1 MSIPE
6 TGSGPYPAVSLSVEG
21 LACVRGGR
29 AVFGG
34 LGFEAAAGDAI
45 ELRGPNGA
53 GKSSLLRLLAGLLHP
68 AAGAVVWTGEDGA
81 ARPPLTYCGHRD
93 PVKAWLT
100 VREQLAWWRDLE
112 GGGDVEAAA
121 ASMGIG
127 ALLDVAGGL
136 LSAGQ
141 RRRLAL
147 ARLALA
153 ETPVWLLDE
162 PAVSLDEDGAALLVA
177 MIGRHRARGG
187 LAIVAT
193 HRATGLPHART
204 VTLDRAAPGGAAGGT
219 DRP

>member
-1 MSIPE
+1 MNDFR
-6 TGSGPYPAVSLSVEG
+6 PYPTISLNVEG

-34 LGFEAAAGDAI
+34 VNFAGAGGDAV

-53 GKSSLLRLLAGLLHP
+53 GKTSLLRLLAGLLPP
-68 AAGAVVWTGEDGA
+68 AAGAVVWTGGDGA
-81 ARPPLTYCGHRD
+81 DCPPLTYCGHRD

-100 VREQLAWWRDLE
+100 VREQLAWWRDLA
-112 GGGDVEAAA
+112 GNGSIEAAA
-121 ASMGIG
+121 EAMGIG
-127 ALLDVAGGL
+127 ALLEVAGGL

-153 ETPVWLLDE
+153 DTPVWLLDE
-162 PAVSLDEDGAALLVA
+162 PAVSLDEDGVALLMA
-177 MIGRHRARGG
+177 MIGRHRERGG

-193 HRATGLPHART
+193 HRPTGLPDART
-204 VTLDRAAPGGAAGGT
+204 VNLGHDAPGGADG
-219 DRP
+219 P

>member
-1 MSIPE
+1 MNAPE
-6 TGSGPYPAVSLSVEG
+6 NGSGTYPALSLSVEG

-34 LGFEAAAGDAI
+34 LDFEAAGGDAI

-53 GKSSLLRLLAGLLHP
+53 GKSSLLRLLAGLLP
-68 AAGAVVWTGEDGA
+68 AAAGAVAWAGGA
-81 ARPPLTYCGHRD
+81 ETSRPALTYCGHRD

-100 VREQLAWWRDLE
+100 VREHLAWWRDLE
-112 GGGDVEAAA
+112 GGGPVDAAA
-121 ASMGIG
+121 EAMGIG
-127 ALLDVAGGL
+127 TLLEIAGGL

-153 ETPVWLLDE
+153 DTPVWLLDE
-162 PAVSLDEDGAALLVA
+162 PAVSLDEDGVALLTA

-187 LAIVAT
+187 LIVVAT
-193 HRATGLPHART
+193 HQPTGLPRART
-204 VTLDRAAPGGAAGGT
+204 VTLGHDARDGADG
-219 DRP
+219 R

>member
-1 MSIPE
+1 MNDFR
-6 TGSGPYPAVSLSVEG
+6 PYPMTSLSVEG

-34 LGFEAAAGDAI
+34 LSFAGAGGDAI

-53 GKSSLLRLLAGLLHP
+53 GKSSLLRLLAGMLPP
-68 AAGAVVWTGEDGA
+68 AAGAVVWTCGGETF
-81 ARPPLTYCGHRD
+81 RPALTYCGHRD

-112 GGGDVEAAA
+112 GGGSVDAAA
-121 ASMGIG
+121 EAMGIVP
-127 ALLDVAGGL
+127 LLEVAGGL

-153 ETPVWLLDE
+153 GTPVWLLDE
-162 PAVSLDEDGAALLVA
+162 PAVSLDEDGASLLMA
-177 MIGRHRARGG
+177 MIGRHRAGGG

-193 HRATGLPHART
+193 HRPTDLPDART
-204 VTLDRAAPGGAAGGT
+204 VALPGDAREGPDG
-219 DRP
+219 P

>member
-1 MSIPE
+1 MSTPE
-6 TGSGPYPAVSLSVEG
+6 RGSGTFPAISLSVAG

-29 AVFGG
+29 IVFGG
-34 LGFEAAAGDAI
+34 LNFEGAGGDAI

-53 GKSSLLRLLAGLLHP
+53 GKTSLLRLLAGLLPP
-68 AAGAVVWTGEDGA
+68 AAGAVAWTGGEGA
-81 ARPPLTYCGHRD
+81 ARPPLAYCGHRD

-100 VREQLAWWRDLE
+100 VREQLAWWRDLA
-112 GGGDVEAAA
+112 GSGNVEAAA
-121 ASMGIG
+121 GTLGIG
-127 ALLDVAGGL
+127 PLLDVAGGL

-162 PAVSLDEDGAALLVA
+162 PAVSLDEDGIALLKA

-187 LAIVAT
+187 LAIAAT
-193 HRATGLPHART
+193 HQPLGLPGART
-204 VTLDRAAPGGAAGGT
+204 VTLDRDAPGGAEQ
-219 DRP
+219 P

>member
-1 MSIPE
+1 MNTPGSVSGNYPE
-6 TGSGPYPAVSLSVEG
+6 VALNVAG

-34 LGFEAAAGDAI
+34 LSFAGAGGDTI

-53 GKSSLLRLLAGLLHP
+53 GKSSLLRLLAGLLRP
-68 AAGAVVWTGEDGA
+68 AAGAIAWTVGDSA
-81 ARPPLTYCGHRD
+81 SRPPLAYCGHRD

-112 GGGDVEAAA
+112 GGGNVEEAAGA
-121 ASMGIG
+121 MGIG
-127 ALLDVAGGL
+127 PLLDVAGGL

-153 ETPVWLLDE
+153 DAPVWLLDE
-162 PAVSLDEDGAALLVA
+162 PTVSLDDEGGALLEA
-177 MIGRHRARGG
+177 MIARHRSRGG
-187 LAIVAT
+187 LTVAAT
-193 HRATGLPHART
+193 HRPIGLPDART
-204 VTLDRAAPGGAAGGT
+204 VMLPGGAAKEADG
-219 DRP
+219 P